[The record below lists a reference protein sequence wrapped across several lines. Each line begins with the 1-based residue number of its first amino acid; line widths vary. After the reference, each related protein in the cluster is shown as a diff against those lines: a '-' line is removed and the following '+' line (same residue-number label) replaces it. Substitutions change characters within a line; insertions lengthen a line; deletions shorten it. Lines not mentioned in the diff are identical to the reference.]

1 MKASISDQDDSIN
14 YYFEEISQT
23 KLLSFDRELEL
34 SRRIEAGDAHAKEEL
49 IRANLRLVVKIAKGY
64 LRYGLGFLDLIQEG
78 NLGLMTAAGK
88 YDYRKN
94 VRFST
99 YASWWIK
106 QAIVRAITNKNRF
119 IRLPHRKEE
128 AIRKVLGYLGNL
140 SSRGEMLTPEEIAME
155 LHLDKTEI
163 LSLLELASPVSS
175 LDREINEESSTVMD
189 FLEDDSFQPDRLL
202 LEESLKENVQKLLAK
217 LLEKERQVLG
227 LRFAMEGGERITL
240 KNIGQKMGLSA
251 ETVRQI
257 ELRALQKLREQ
268 RAWVE
273 DYLVT

>member
-1 MKASISDQDDSIN
+1 MNATISDQDDSIN
-14 YYFEEISQT
+14 FYFEEISQA
-23 KLLSFDRELEL
+23 KLLTFERELEL
-34 SRRIEAGDAHAKEEL
+34 SRRIETGDLKAKDEL

-78 NLGLMTAAGK
+78 NMGLMTAAGK

-106 QAIVRAITNKNRF
+106 QSIVRAITNKNRF

-140 SSRGEMLTPEEIAME
+140 SSRGDLFSADDIANE
-155 LHLDKTEI
+155 LHLDKAEM
-163 LSLLELASPVSS
+163 LNLLELASPVSS
-175 LDREINEESSTVMD
+175 LDREINDESSTVMD
-189 FLEDDSFQPDRLL
+189 FLEDDSFQPDRLM
-202 LEESLKENVQKLLAK
+202 LEESLRDNIQKLLAK
-217 LLEKERQVLG
+217 LLEKEREVLG

-268 RAWVE
+268 KALVE
-273 DYLVT
+273 DYLVR

>member
-1 MKASISDQDDSIN
+1 MNATISDQDDSIN
-14 YYFEEISQT
+14 FYFEEISQA
-23 KLLSFDRELEL
+23 KLLTFERELEL
-34 SRRIEAGDAHAKEEL
+34 SRRIEAGDLKAKDEL

-78 NLGLMTAAGK
+78 NIGLMTAAGK
-88 YDYRKN
+88 YDYHKN

-140 SSRGEMLTPEEIAME
+140 SSRGDLLSPEDIATE
-155 LHLDKTEI
+155 LHLDKAEM
-163 LSLLELASPVSS
+163 LNLLELASPVSS
-175 LDREINEESSTVMD
+175 LDREINDESSTVMD

-202 LEESLKENVQKLLAK
+202 LEESLRDNIKTLLAK
-217 LLEKERQVLG
+217 LLKKEREVLG
-227 LRFAMEGGERITL
+227 FRFAMEGGERITL

-268 RAWVE
+268 KALVE
-273 DYLVT
+273 DYLER

>member
-14 YYFEEISQT
+14 FYFEEISQT

-34 SRRIEAGDAHAKEEL
+34 SRQIEAGDAHAKEEL

>member
-1 MKASISDQDDSIN
+1 MNATISDQDDSIN
-14 YYFEEISQT
+14 FYFEEISQA
-23 KLLSFDRELEL
+23 KLLTFERELEL
-34 SRRIEAGDAHAKEEL
+34 SRRIETGDLKAKDEL

-78 NLGLMTAAGK
+78 NMGLMTAAGK

-106 QAIVRAITNKNRF
+106 QSIVRAITNKNRF

-140 SSRGEMLTPEEIAME
+140 SSRGDLFSADDIANE
-155 LHLDKTEI
+155 LHLDKAEM
-163 LSLLELASPVSS
+163 LNLLELASPVSS
-175 LDREINEESSTVMD
+175 LDREINDESSTVMD
-189 FLEDDSFQPDRLL
+189 FLEDDSFQPDRLM
-202 LEESLKENVQKLLAK
+202 LEESLRDNIQKLLAK
-217 LLEKERQVLG
+217 LLEKEREVLG
-227 LRFAMEGGERITL
+227 LRFAMAGGERITL

-268 RAWVE
+268 KALVE
-273 DYLVT
+273 DYLVR

>member
-1 MKASISDQDDSIN
+1 MNATISDQDDSIN
-14 YYFEEISQT
+14 FYFEEISQA
-23 KLLSFDRELEL
+23 KLLTFERELEL
-34 SRRIEAGDAHAKEEL
+34 SRRIEAGDLKAKEEL

-78 NLGLMTAAGK
+78 NMGLMTAAGK

-106 QAIVRAITNKNRF
+106 QAIIRAITNKNRF

-140 SSRGEMLTPEEIAME
+140 SSRGDLLSNDDIAAE
-155 LHLDKTEI
+155 LHLDKAEM
-163 LSLLELASPVSS
+163 LNLLELASPVTS
-175 LDREINEESSTVMD
+175 LDREINDESSTVLD
-189 FLEDDSFQPDRLL
+189 FLEDDSFQPDRLM
-202 LEESLKENVQKLLAK
+202 LEESLRDNIQKLLAK
-217 LLEKERQVLG
+217 LLEKERKVLG

-268 RAWVE
+268 KALVE
-273 DYLVT
+273 DYLER